1 MKIASVRLR
10 ESGQIVT
17 YRIEEGV
24 NVNDYVIIE
33 ADRGTDY
40 GEVVEVSDTA
50 EPQKEETQSS
60 VKSIVRKVSSQDM
73 ERIKQNEAD
82 AKEAMRQC
90 SRKIGEYKLS
100 MKLVD
105 AEYSFDRKKIV
116 FYFTAEG
123 RVDFRELVK
132 DLAKVFKIRIEMRQ
146 IGVRDEARLFG
157 GIGPCGQ
164 SLCCVKF
171 LRNFEAVSMKMAKT
185 QKLPLSSGKISGIC
199 GRLMCC
205 LFYEYKTYK
214 DLAKGLPKEGD
225 TIDTPQGK
233 GKVVSVNILKRTV
246 CAELEDG
253 RVEKVS
259 FGCSCAGGASSKGC
273 CEASPKGGCAS
284 IKGDSES
291 GAPGAQ
297 KAPLREDNEEKKQE

>member
-1 MKIASVRLR
+1 MRIASVRLR

-17 YRIEEGV
+17 YKIDENV
-24 NVNDYVIIE
+24 AVNDYVIIE

-40 GEVVEVSDTA
+40 GEVLEVSDIADPKDTVQS
-50 EPQKEETQSS
+50 PSS
-60 VKSIVRKVSSQDM
+60 VKNIVRKVSPQDM
-73 ERIKQNEAD
+73 ERIKQNELD
-82 AKEAMRQC
+82 AKEAIRQC

-171 LRNFEAVSMKMAKT
+171 LKNFEAVSMKMAKT

-214 DLAKGLPKEGD
+214 DLSKGLPKEGD
-225 TIDTPQGK
+225 IIDTPQGR
-233 GKVVSVNILKRTV
+233 GKVTSVNILKRLV
-246 CAELEDG
+246 YAELEDG
-253 RVEKVS
+253 RIEKVS
-259 FGCSCAGGASSKGC
+259 FGCSCQSPDNRGSSRQQNDI
-273 CEASPKGGCAS
+273 SS
-284 IKGDSES
+284 SQDS
-291 GAPGAQ
+291 G
-297 KAPLREDNEEKKQE
+297 EDKRQE

>member
-1 MKIASVRLR
+1 MKIALIRLR

-17 YRIEEGV
+17 YKIDEGV
-24 NVNDYVIIE
+24 SVNDYVIIE

-40 GEVVEVSDTA
+40 GEVVEVSEIA
-50 EPQKEETQSS
+50 EPQKSEQAESS

-171 LRNFEAVSMKMAKT
+171 LKNFEAVSMKMAKT

-214 DLAKGLPKEGD
+214 DLSKGLPKEGD
-225 TIDTPQGK
+225 VIDTPQGK
-233 GKVVSVNILKRTV
+233 GKVVSVNILKRLV

-253 RVEKVS
+253 RIEKIS
-259 FGCSCAGGASSKGC
+259 FGCP
-273 CEASPKGGCAS
+273 CEAQSRGQ
-284 IKGDSES
+284 E
-291 GAPGAQ
+291 APH
-297 KAPLREDNEEKKQE
+297 KAGPEEHDKEDIEDKKEE

>member
-1 MKIASVRLR
+1 MRVALIRLR

-17 YRIEEGV
+17 YKIDADV
-24 NVNDYVIIE
+24 AVNDYVIIE

-40 GEVVEVSDTA
+40 GEVVEVSDIA
-50 EPQKEETQSS
+50 EPQKNEQVESS

-73 ERIKQNEAD
+73 ERIKQNETD

-171 LRNFEAVSMKMAKT
+171 LKNFEAVSMKMAKT

-214 DLAKGLPKEGD
+214 DLARGLPKEGD

-233 GKVVSVNILKRTV
+233 GKVVSVNILKRLV

-253 RVEKVS
+253 RIEKIS
-259 FGCSCAGGASSKGC
+259 FGCSC
-273 CEASPKGGCAS
+273 EAQHKGGCEMPQ
-284 IKGDSES
+284 KGDSD
-291 GAPGAQ
+291 APD
-297 KAPLREDNEEKKQE
+297 KEDAEDKKEE